1 MAADGAIRFE
11 ISLDLGRIKTEIAD
25 ASRKIND
32 KFTGA
37 FSAMGRQC
45 QESCDQA
52 GKSFQQMGAGVD
64 ATREKINA
72 ILGDTSKNMSS
83 KASSISWIY
92 RKQGMDAAQAM
103 KTAWAEI
110 DRTSAQGADTS
121 KKTWDKLKKDSQ
133 GGSQEV
139 KRNIK
144 GIGDQADQTAAQVQ
158 GKLPAALKRIAAVM
172 GGAFAVKKLFDFGKS
187 CIELGSDLSEVQNVV
202 DVVFPGMNKQ
212 IDQFAKNAAM
222 QFGLSETMAKRYSGT
237 FGAMAKAFGF
247 GEKAA
252 YDMSTTLTGLAGDV
266 ASFYNINQDEA
277 YTKLKSVFTGETES
291 LKDLGIVMTQT
302 ALDSYA
308 LQNGFGKTTAKMS
321 EMEKVALRYKF
332 VQDQLTS
339 AAGDFS
345 RTSDSWANQVRILQ
359 LQFEG
364 LKATIG
370 QGLINVLSPVI
381 KVINTIIGKLM
392 SLANAFKAFTE
403 LVTGKKGSG
412 GASAA
417 AAGME
422 AVAKSAD
429 KAGTAAGGAGSAAK
443 KAAKDMKSVSSSLDE
458 LHIID
463 PSSGSD
469 SGSGGSGGGAGGYE
483 SDDFDMGTLPQD
495 EDVVSEKLKGIL
507 ALVNQLK
514 ESFAAGF
521 WDGFGDTAVFDSIQ
535 GSIQGIKNS
544 LREIFSDSDV
554 QAAALEFANT
564 LAYSFGQITGAIGSV
579 GATIADNVLGGIDLY
594 LQQNSGRI
602 KEYLIAMFD
611 IGGDIAS
618 LAGNFSTAFADI
630 FSVFRSDSAKQITAD
645 IIGIFSSSFQ
655 GVTELGGKFARDILQ
670 VITKPITDNA
680 DQIKQRVQGLLDEL
694 QPKFDALKKLVDGIW
709 DGLNAAYDAYAK
721 PVFDAV
727 TGALSAVVEW
737 ITATQERFD
746 FAVGTV
752 AAFFAAWEVVK
763 LGEFII
769 NAGGIVS
776 ILSGLAAGFVA
787 NTGAIIAHAAALVID
802 KIETAAIV
810 AMYAKDFVVNLAAG
824 TAELVKQAA
833 QFAMNT
839 AAKIADTAAQIAMT
853 AATVAWNAVCAI
865 ATTVTTALSAAIA
878 FLTSPIGLVIIA
890 ITALI
895 AAGVL
900 LYKNWDTIS
909 AFAKSIWTA
918 IKETINNAIQA
929 VKDWISEK
937 MEEIGSFWEEKWNA
951 VKEFAQT
958 AWNGIKQVVQTVFT
972 AIKQAIISILV
983 SIFGT
988 WQQKWNLIKSF
999 ASTLWNGIKD
1009 LSSEL
1014 FSALRDKLSEIWDS
1028 VKETIEEKWTSIK
1041 EWFDG
1046 IWKNIKDVFSLDE
1059 MLEIGKGI
1067 MNKLWDGMDEI
1078 WKEIKKWLSGAAD
1091 FVGKTFNGIV
1101 DGAKNIFKSAKEEA
1115 EADDEDD
1122 EDDGGGPSGG
1132 GYVDSGPGVRGHAS
1146 GGFPKAGEMFVAR
1159 ENGIPEMVGSWGGRA
1174 AVANNQQITQ
1184 GITQAVQRGMSAC
1197 MTPLIAQMS
1206 VMTQH
1211 AAPPLATVGTSA
1223 PVATYRTED
1232 DRLQGMVD
1240 RAVMASS
1247 TASAE
1252 QLTIMIE
1259 LLRRII
1265 ELIENLDLVVNI
1277 DIRELRKKL
1286 KDLEKRS
1293 GVKFD

>member
-1 MAADGAIRFE
+1 MAADSVGQIG
-11 ISLDLGRIKTEIAD
+11 LDLVVNK
-25 ASRKIND
+25 ND
-32 KFTGA
+32 F
-37 FSAMGRQC
+37 
-45 QESCDQA
+45 E
-52 GKSFQQMGAGVD
+52 QQMNGIQGLAKKAG
-64 ATREKINA
+64 
-72 ILGDTSKNMSS
+72 M
-83 KASSISWIY
+83 
-92 RKQGMDAAQAM
+92 
-103 KTAWAEI
+103 
-110 DRTSAQGADTS
+110 
-121 KKTWDKLKKDSQ
+121 
-133 GGSQEV
+133 
-139 KRNIK
+139 
-144 GIGDQADQTAAQVQ
+144 
-158 GKLPAALKRIAAVM
+158 ALA
-172 GGAFAVKKLFDFGKS
+172 GAFAAKKLVNFGKS

-202 DVVFPGMNKQ
+202 DVVFPEMNKQ
-212 IDQFAKNAAM
+212 IDQFAQNAAM

-321 EMEKVALRYKF
+321 EMEKVALRYQF
-332 VQDQLTS
+332 VQDKLTN

-345 RTSDSWANQVRILQ
+345 RTSDGWANQVRILQ

-364 LKATIG
+364 LQATIG

-417 AAGME
+417 TAGME

-483 SDDFDMGTLPQD
+483 SDDFDMGTLPDD
-495 EDVVSEKLKGIL
+495 EDVVSEKLKNIIAL
-507 ALVNQLK
+507 ANQLK

-544 LREIFSDSDV
+544 LREIFTDSDV
-554 QAAALEFANT
+554 QAAALDFANT
-564 LAYSFGQITGAIGSV
+564 VAYSFGQITGAIGSV

-594 LQQNSGRI
+594 LEQNSGRI

-618 LAGNFSTAFADI
+618 LAGNFSAAFADI

-694 QPKFDALKKLVDGIW
+694 QPWFDKLKKLVDGLW
-709 DGLNAAYDAYAK
+709 DGLNTVYDTVAK
-721 PVFDAV
+721 PVFDAF
-727 TGALSAVVEW
+727 TTALSGVVDW
-737 ITATQERFD
+737 LTRSQSNFD
-746 FAVGTV
+746 IAVGSV
-752 AAFFAAWEVVK
+752 VAFFAAWEVIK

-769 NAGGIVS
+769 NAGGVVS
-776 ILSGLAAGFVA
+776 MLSGLAAGFVA
-787 NTGAIIAHAAALVID
+787 NAGAIAAHAAALVVD
-802 KIETAAIV
+802 KLETAAIV
-810 AMYAKDFVVNLAAG
+810 AMYAKDFIVNLAAG
-824 TAELVKQAA
+824 TAALVKQAA
-833 QFAMNT
+833 QFAINT
-839 AAKIADTAAQIAMT
+839 AAKIADTAAQTAQTAAAELWCAANNSVVVELIKQVAQFVASTAAKIADTAAQVAMT

-865 ATTVTTALSAAIA
+865 ATTVTTALGAAIA
-878 FLTSPIGLVIIA
+878 FLTSPIGIVIIA

-900 LYKNWDTIS
+900 LYKHWDTVKEYAAAAWDSIRELIS
-909 AFAKSIWTA
+909 AA
-918 IKETINNAIQA
+918 I
-929 VKDWISEK
+929 D
-937 MEEIGSFWEEKWNA
+937 A
-951 VKEFAQT
+951 VKEFVSNTLDAIKAKWET
-958 AWNGIKQVVQTVFT
+958 AWNTIKAFAQSVWNAIKAVVQTVIEMIKTIIITVVDAIT
-972 AIKQAIISILV
+972 AQWEL
-983 SIFGT
+983 
-988 WQQKWNLIKSF
+988 KWNLIKSF

-1009 LSSEL
+1009 LASEL

-1028 VKETIEEKWTSIK
+1028 VKETIEEKWTAIK

-1046 IWKNIKDVFSLDE
+1046 IWKNIKDVFQAVD
-1059 MLEIGKGI
+1059 MLQIGQDI
-1067 MNKLWDGMDEI
+1067 MNKLWDGMQEV
-1078 WKEIKKWLSGAAD
+1078 WKLITGWLSDAAD
-1091 FVGKTFNGIV
+1091 FVGKTFNSIV
-1101 DGAKNIFKSAKEEA
+1101 DGAKSVFKKAQKEA
-1115 EADDEDD
+1115 E
-1122 EDDGGGPSGG
+1122 EDDGDDGGVTSKGTVTAGG
-1132 GYVDSGPGVRGHAS
+1132 GKSSSSGGPGVKGHAS
-1146 GGFPKAGEMFVAR
+1146 GGFPASGQMFVAR
-1159 ENGIPEMVGSWGGRA
+1159 ENGIPEMIGSWGGRA

-1184 GITQAVQRGMSAC
+1184 GITQAVQRGMRAC
-1197 MTPLIAQMS
+1197 MAPLVAQITT
-1206 VMTQH
+1206 MTQN

-1223 PVATYRTED
+1223 PVSYRSDD

-1240 RAVMASS
+1240 RAVAASN
-1247 TASAE
+1247 TAAAD
-1252 QLTIMIE
+1252 QLAVMIE